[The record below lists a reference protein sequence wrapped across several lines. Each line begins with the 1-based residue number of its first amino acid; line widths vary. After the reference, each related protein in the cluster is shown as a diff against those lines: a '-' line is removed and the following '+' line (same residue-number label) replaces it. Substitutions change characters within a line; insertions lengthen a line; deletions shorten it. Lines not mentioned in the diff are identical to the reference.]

1 VSHRRTTATIESL
14 DTHPNSE
21 EIRAIL
27 SRLPGMEDADL
38 HLLADGWHNTT
49 LLAEARRRALE
60 PDSPLVV
67 EVLGCF
73 ETVQALF
80 ADDIRGL
87 EDYVTIDREVAAVA
101 LKGVR
106 DAIAAA
112 YAQPILSPTEY
123 NALMR
128 AWRSVYPTN
137 HTVDPDLGT
146 RADDVVSILEAI
158 PRLSARCHDASAAG
172 EYASILLAGA
182 EIDEEIRCA
191 ARDEAWHAAV
201 LTSRRRVWHL
211 VRRSGTEGLDQY
223 CRTCRERRRDE
234 HTTRVVTL
242 CVDAA
247 CGLLV
252 AGALEDDI
260 AEVLTAPVSCLI
272 PLGRQA
278 SGS

>member
-1 VSHRRTTATIESL
+1 
-14 DTHPNSE
+14 
-21 EIRAIL
+21 
-27 SRLPGMEDADL
+27 M
-38 HLLADGWHNTT
+38 
-49 LLAEARRRALE
+49 
-60 PDSPLVV
+60 
-67 EVLGCF
+67 
-73 ETVQALF
+73 
-80 ADDIRGL
+80 
-87 EDYVTIDREVAAVA
+87 
-101 LKGVR
+101 
-106 DAIAAA
+106 
-112 YAQPILSPTEY
+112 
-123 NALMR
+123 
-128 AWRSVYPTN
+128 
-137 HTVDPDLGT
+137 
-146 RADDVVSILEAI
+146 SILEAI

-272 PLGRQA
+272 PLGKQA